1 MDAPLRSMRTMWPN
15 KKALKLRSWTAF
27 IVSSCTNW
35 EKFLRLLDCLP
46 VRLWHVN
53 KINIFQ
59 DIRARLSSLVEM
71 RCWVLA
77 LTQGRLVDCFVCH
90 CDYYP
95 RHKPCAGSHWAWL
108 ALALGKLMWKTFQ
121 SKVSEGQRPAAA
133 VEFSNSICRMNMLS
147 CGKRKINIYTCC
159 SIGKYFIHFMHKSTL
174 INYVFFSVWSQ
185 TDCVYETNGKSKLVS
200 RVY

>member
-1 MDAPLRSMRTMWPN
+1 MWPN

-46 VRLWHVN
+46 VQLWHVN

-77 LTQGRLVDCFVCH
+77 LTQGGLVDCFL
-90 CDYYP
+90 
-95 RHKPCAGSHWAWL
+95 CATVIIILDISLAPVHTERGWLWPWA
-108 ALALGKLMWKTFQ
+108 
-121 SKVSEGQRPAAA
+121 
-133 VEFSNSICRMNMLS
+133 N
-147 CGKRKINIYTCC
+147 
-159 SIGKYFIHFMHKSTL
+159 
-174 INYVFFSVWSQ
+174 
-185 TDCVYETNGKSKLVS
+185 
-200 RVY
+200 